1 MDIWSGIRGNYLIRL
16 KLDNLRYNRY
26 SSISASNSGYMD
38 GKKKKPCSSVITI
51 TKEDKLAT
59 HMTLDDMV
67 AEGDKVAVR
76 FTLTGTYKGEYR
88 GV

>member
-1 MDIWSGIRGNYLIRL
+1 
-16 KLDNLRYNRY
+16 
-26 SSISASNSGYMD
+26 MD
-38 GKKKKPCSSVITI
+38 GKKKKPCPSVITI